1 MRSRVIALV
10 LFLIALL
17 TPVTSVAQDGT
28 VVVPDSA
35 SMIASYQDTLRTYRD
50 LFDLPPPDSG
60 LQIVIGGSFS
70 FLDGLSE
77 TDLYTGMEIDMN
89 GLFEKHDHEVV
100 AFFQPENFQL
110 ELTQSKQTGSEQ
122 HVTNA
127 SLAVYQTVPK
137 DQIPAA
143 LDPSQV
149 IENQASAYVKVEEI
163 TKSVRANVRTESLS
177 LGGAFLWNLGNNGRI
192 QLAQY
197 NEIRRVNRSF
207 INPGQTTSELNDE
220 LTARLPDL
228 EQTPY
233 YSSDFASATDSVFSQ
248 TSVIRTSP
256 KINYDSYVGVQFS
269 HEISNVR
276 IRLRALLGTEDLSVF
291 PKKTKSLVSLT
302 LYTKSPNLVLG
313 AQLRRSPL
321 EVDEMG
327 LFLASRFSIEK
338 LAKFILQ

>member
-1 MRSRVIALV
+1 MRFRVSTLV
-10 LFLIALL
+10 LLLVALL
-17 TPVTSVAQDGT
+17 TPDTSAAQDD
-28 VVVPDSA
+28 VVAVPDSA
-35 SMIASYQDTLRTYRD
+35 SMIAAYQDTLRTYRD

-60 LQIVIGGSFS
+60 LQLMIGGSFS
-70 FLDGLSE
+70 FLDGLSD

-89 GLFEKHDHEVV
+89 GLFEKHTHEVL
-100 AFFQPENFQL
+100 AFFQPENLQL

-137 DQIPAA
+137 DRIPAS

-149 IENQASAYVKVEEI
+149 TDNQASAYVKVEEI
-163 TKSVRANVRTESLS
+163 TKQVRANVRTESLS
-177 LGGAFLWNLGNNGRI
+177 LGGAFLWNLGSGGRI

-207 INPGQTTSELNDE
+207 SHPDQTTSALKDE
-220 LTARLPDL
+220 LQTRLPDL

-233 YSSDFASATDSVFSQ
+233 YSSDFASATDSVFTQSN
-248 TSVIRTSP
+248 VIRTSP
-256 KINYDSYVGVQFS
+256 RINYDSYLGVQFS
-269 HEISNVR
+269 HEVSNVR
-276 IRLRALLGTEDLSVF
+276 IRLRALIGTEDLGDF
-291 PKKTKSLVSLT
+291 PHKTKSLVSLT

-338 LAKFILQ
+338 LAKFILE